1 MEKLDNKNLF
11 LFSLIFFLL
20 HIPYSKTENRMDNL
34 MRFDQENHESFSKIR
49 IRNIYVMGKTKYN
62 SSFVS
67 NLSHLFP
74 GEEISILENKVDQA
88 IIKLWKSN
96 LFGKISI
103 YKKNISKNEI
113 DLFFDLED
121 LIEIHKINVE
131 GIGNMQFPTIQKI
144 HPGDKITEHLIQN
157 IKNDIK
163 NYYVKQGYPEVSIK
177 SRLIIK
183 NKKNILNI
191 YVKKGKRIG
200 IGNILFDGNQ
210 SLSTKNLLNLMEKTR
225 KKIHIPIIEKSSYFV
240 YENIKDDLKN
250 IRSKYQSM
258 GFIDVQ
264 VILDSIWKNET
275 EDYEVK
281 IKIIEGKKYYLGDI
295 NFIGNNIVQTDLLR
309 KILSYKRGDIY
320 NKNGINN
327 NILNTNISSIISHYL
342 DLGYLF
348 VKIVPVE
355 KRIEDDKI
363 HLEIKIEENQPVYIN
378 KVHISGNTITKDHVI
393 RRELNIYP
401 GDLFSSKKIKSS
413 LFRLINLNFFEK
425 NKIYPYIQKNNDKT
439 IDLEW
444 RVTEKSANQIQ
455 LYGGYGKD
463 KLLGNLQLNFGNFSL
478 SDLFQLKSWNPIPQ
492 GDGQK
497 LILSCQFGKYF
508 QSYGFSFIEPWIEKD
523 KPTALALNIKYS
535 KKKVNNEDIY
545 FLPFLNE
552 ISEKIPHDGFLERIG
567 TSVKLDKLLTFLDP
581 YTKIELSMNYDK
593 FFYEKNLFKLNNL
606 SYLISLQRFSGEP
619 DFVFPLRGSNI
630 QLNSIFTL
638 PHSILFKK
646 SRSEWIEFFKFK
658 INSFWYKKIIEK
670 MIMKIGGEFGILGKY
685 PTKNLFS
692 FQKFYM
698 GGIKNT
704 TDFKLLENI
713 DYIPLRG
720 YSSHINDSDYITP
733 KNGGVIYNKLVLE
746 IRYLVKDFS
755 NLSKLWTNFFIEGGN
770 ISDSY
775 QEFHPLK
782 IKKSFGFGFRF
793 FCLPIGLIGIDLG
806 YPIDG
811 GRGIQSKWKTHFI
824 IGKDL

>member
-1 MEKLDNKNLF
+1 MEKLYKKSKNLF

-20 HIPYSKTENRMDNL
+20 HVPYSKTENITDNL
-34 MRFDQENHESFSKIR
+34 MFFNQENHEFFYKIK
-49 IRNIYVMGKTKYN
+49 NIYVMGKTKYN

-67 NLSHLFP
+67 SLSHIFP
-74 GEEISILENKVDQA
+74 GEKISIPGNKVDEA
-88 IIKLWKSN
+88 VIKLWKSN

-131 GIGNMQFPTIQKI
+131 GIGNTIFPIIQKI
-144 HPGDKITEHLIQN
+144 HTGDKIPEHLIQN

-177 SRLIIK
+177 SQLIIQ

-200 IGNILFDGNQ
+200 IESILFDGNQ
-210 SLSTKNLLNLMEKTR
+210 SLSKNTLLNLMEKTR

-240 YENIKDDLKN
+240 YENIKEDLKN
-250 IRSKYQSM
+250 IRSKYKSM

-275 EDYEVK
+275 GDYGVK
-281 IKIIEGKKYYLGDI
+281 IKIIEGKKYYLGNI
-295 NFIGNNIVQTDLLR
+295 YFTGNTIVKTDFLR
-309 KILSYKRGDIY
+309 KILSYKKGDIY
-320 NKNGINN
+320 DNNGINN

-355 KRIEDDKI
+355 KMIEDNKI

-378 KVHISGNTITKDHVI
+378 KMHISGNTITKDHVI

-401 GDLFSSKKIKSS
+401 GDLFSPKKIKSS
-413 LFRLINLNFFEK
+413 LFRLTNLNLFD
-425 NKIYPYIQKNNDKT
+425 NSKIYPYIQTNNNKT
-439 IDLEW
+439 IDIEW

-455 LYGGYGKD
+455 LYGGYGNE
-463 KLLGNLQLNFGNFSL
+463 KLLGNLQFNFGNFSL
-478 SDLFQLKSWNPIPQ
+478 SNLFQLKSWKPIPQ

-508 QSYGFSFIEPWIEKD
+508 QSYGFSFTEPWIEKD
-523 KPTALALNIKYS
+523 KPTSLSLKMKYS
-535 KKKVNNEDIY
+535 KKKVNKTEDIY
-545 FLPFLNE
+545 FLPLFN
-552 ISEKIPHDGFLERIG
+552 EKIPHDGFLERIG
-567 TSVKLDKLLTFLDP
+567 TSVKLNKLLTFLDP

-593 FFYEKNLFKLNNL
+593 FSYEKNLLKLNNL

-619 DFVFPLRGSNI
+619 DFVFPLRGSKI

-638 PHSILFKK
+638 PHSILFKE

-658 INSFWYKKIIEK
+658 INSYWYKKIIDK
-670 MIMKIGGEFGILGKY
+670 MIMKIGGEFGLLGKY
-685 PTKNLFS
+685 HTKNLFS

-698 GGIKNT
+698 GGIKNP
-704 TDFKLLENI
+704 TDFQLVENI

-720 YSSHINDSDYITP
+720 YSSHVNDPDYITP
-733 KNGGVIYNKLVLE
+733 KNGGVIYSKLILE
-746 IRYLVKDFS
+746 IRYLIKDFS

-770 ISDSY
+770 VSDSY
-775 QEFHPLK
+775 QEFNPLK
-782 IKKSFGFGFRF
+782 MKRSFGFGFRF
-793 FCLPIGLIGIDLG
+793 FWLPMGFFGIDIG

-811 GRGIQSKWKTHFI
+811 KNIKSKWKPHFI
-824 IGKDL
+824 IGQDL